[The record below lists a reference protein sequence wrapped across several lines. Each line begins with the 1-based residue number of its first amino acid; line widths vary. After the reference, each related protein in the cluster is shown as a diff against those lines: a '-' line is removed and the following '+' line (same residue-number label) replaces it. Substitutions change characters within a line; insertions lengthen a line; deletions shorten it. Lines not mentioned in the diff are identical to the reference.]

1 MEDPAYTATVT
12 VGGNGSSYR
21 FDAFS
26 KDIHSNQSF
35 SLALTLQKPSGGGAF
50 DISGSTATLYV
61 TAYNNAD
68 YPETILASGVLSDSG
83 SGTTDTVT
91 FTVVKDLIPED
102 LGGFPQRNGGNSIFY
117 GILSDADSVLELGEG
132 VNVIDSQ
139 YGGTGTVAPG
149 AGSIITQ
156 GNDLGN
162 VVNITTTT
170 PPTATLNTAYIV
182 AAGATGAWSGQDDN
196 LAIGNGADWLFTTPV
211 DGNFVFDE
219 DSNLQTRYNAGAWS
233 VDADLVTS
241 VHGRIGAV
249 VSAAGDYTADQI
261 TNVPAGNIVAVE
273 VQAAITELDGQ
284 DTTQQVTI
292 DLNSA
297 HRVTTSG
304 NPHSVTASD
313 VGNTTAQW
321 NANQLLGKVIDS
333 AAATP
338 SNGDI
343 LSYNG
348 SSGEWENG
356 PAGGG
361 GTSGRPAFECN
372 FDTDVTASEPASGAV
387 KFDNATPGSAT
398 TIRCSTTDVN
408 GITITNQLS
417 SVGSGDAFIV
427 YQINDTT
434 KFLYFLVTSS
444 TLVTTSSDIV
454 GTSISGGVALDNV
467 AACGV
472 AAYVLTSG
480 GASGV
485 ASFNGRTGGVIPAI
499 GDYTGAQVTDT
510 SGVGGT
516 YVSDSLDILN
526 NTISPTGVAS
536 GTDNDQTGTTYT
548 LVLTDQENKTVW
560 MNNALP
566 NTVTIPTNASVAFD
580 VGNKIA
586 IMMEGVGVTT
596 VQGDTGVTLN
606 GTSGGSIVINNQYQ
620 GVTLTKRAADT
631 WIATGDLT

>member
-12 VGGNGSSYR
+12 VGGSSSSYR

-26 KDIHSNQSF
+26 KEIHSDQSF
-35 SLALTLQKPSGGGAF
+35 TLALTLIKPNAGGAF
-50 DISGSTATLYV
+50 DIAGSTATLYV
-61 TAYNNAD
+61 TAFNNAD

-102 LGGFPQRNGGNSIFY
+102 LGGFPQRNGGNSVFY
-117 GILSDADSVLELGEG
+117 CILEDADSVLQLGEG
-132 VNVIDSQ
+132 VNVIDSS
-139 YGGTGTVAPG
+139 YAGTGTVSPG

-162 VVNITTTT
+162 VVNITTTA

-182 AAGATGAWSGQDDN
+182 GAGATGAWSGQDDN
-196 LAIGNGADWLFTTPV
+196 LAIGNGSDWLFTIPV

-219 DSNLQTRYNAGAWS
+219 DTNLQTRYNAGAWS
-233 VDADLVTS
+233 VDTDLVTS

-249 VSAAGDYTADQI
+249 VAVAGDYTADEV
-261 TNVPAGNIVAVE
+261 TNVPAGNIVATD
-273 VQAAITELDGQ
+273 VQAAITELDAN
-284 DTTQQVTI
+284 DDTQQTTI

-297 HRVTTSG
+297 HRVTVSG
-304 NPHSVTASD
+304 NPHSVTPLE

-321 NANQLLGKVIDS
+321 NANQILGKAIDS

-338 SNGDI
+338 SNGEV
-343 LSYNG
+343 LKFN
-348 SSGEWENG
+348 SSSQEWEN
-356 PAGGG
+356 AAEGGG

-372 FDTDVTASEPASGAV
+372 FDTDITSSEPASGAV
-387 KFDNATPGSAT
+387 KLDNAVPGSAT
-398 TIRCSTTDVN
+398 TIRCSTTDIN
-408 GITITNQLS
+408 GINITNQLS

-427 YQINDTT
+427 YQISDTT

-444 TLVTTSSDIV
+444 TLVTTSYDIV
-454 GTSISGGVALDNV
+454 GTSTSGGVAIDNG

-526 NTISPTGVAS
+526 NSISPEGVAA
-536 GTDNDQTGTTYT
+536 GTDNDQTGVAYT
-548 LVLTDQENKTVW
+548 LVLTDKDNVNVW

-566 NTVTIPTNASVAFD
+566 NTVTIPLNASVAFA
-580 VGNKIA
+580 VGTKIN
-586 IMMEGVGVTT
+586 IIQEGVGVTT
-596 VQGDTGVTLN
+596 VEGDTGVTLN
-606 GTSGGSIVINNQYQ
+606 GTSGGSIVVNNQYQ
-620 GVTLTKRAADT
+620 GVTITKRATDT
-631 WIATGDLT
+631 WIASGDLT